1 MSLIN
6 RKNVKQAI
14 LDMAQANDSR
24 KTKEWTQVTV
34 SSVDR
39 VEDEVKNFIRR
50 SVSRQNLPL
59 VGKTVKID

>member
-24 KTKEWTQVTV
+24 KTKTWSQVTAC
-34 SSVDR
+34 SIDR
-39 VEDEVKNFIRR
+39 VENEVKNFIRKR
-50 SVSRQNLPL
+50 TNHQNLPR
-59 VGKTVKID
+59 VGKTVKFD

>member
-24 KTKEWTQVTV
+24 TTKTWSRV
-34 SSVDR
+34 SASSLDR

-50 SVSRQNLPL
+50 KVRRENLPL
-59 VGKTVKID
+59 VGKTVEF

>member
-24 KTKEWTQVTV
+24 TTKTWSRV
-34 SSVDR
+34 SAASLDR
-39 VEDEVKNFIRR
+39 VEDEVKHFIRR
-50 SVSRQNLPL
+50 KVRRENLPL
-59 VGKTVKID
+59 VGKTVEF